1 MKFIKENL
9 NALLTIL
16 FLVLIGILL
25 LVDPATFGITI
36 IKVAGVLFAA
46 LGIFDL
52 VKYFRSEPAEAAKG
66 LGFSSGV
73 TMISIG
79 CFCIFGS
86 GWFKDAF
93 PVLAVLY
100 GLFQILLGFRKA
112 QRTVDDIRMKKPLW
126 YLKAIS
132 AAISLLF
139 GLIIVLNPGMTF
151 MSIWV
156 FTGITLIIEGI
167 FDAVALFFAA
177 EKSVNDPAAGKKEA
191 ETEKTD

>member
-25 LVDPATFGITI
+25 LVNPATFGVTI

-46 LGIFDL
+46 LGVFDL
-52 VKYFRSEPAEAAKG
+52 VKYFRAAPAEAAKG
-66 LGFSSGV
+66 QGLSSGV
-73 TMISIG
+73 TMVSIG
-79 CFCIFGS
+79 CFCFFGS

-100 GLFQILLGFRKA
+100 GLFQILIGFRKS
-112 QRTVDDIRMKKPLW
+112 QRMVDALRMKQPLW
-126 YLKAIS
+126 YLRAIS
-132 AAISLLF
+132 AGITLLF
-139 GLIIVLNPGMTF
+139 GFIIVLNPGMTF

-156 FTGITLIIEGI
+156 FTGLTLIIEGV
-167 FDAVALFFAA
+167 FDAAALFLQQ
-177 EKSVNDPAAGKKEA
+177 KKA
-191 ETEKTD
+191 

>member
-25 LVDPATFGITI
+25 LVNPATFGVTI

-46 LGIFDL
+46 LGVFDL
-52 VKYFRSEPAEAAKG
+52 VKYFRAAPAEAAKG
-66 LGFSSGV
+66 QGFSSGV
-73 TMISIG
+73 TMVSIG
-79 CFCIFGS
+79 CFCFFGS

-100 GLFQILLGFRKA
+100 GLFQILIGFRKS
-112 QRTVDDIRMKKPLW
+112 QRMVDALRMKQPLW
-126 YLKAIS
+126 YLRAIS
-132 AAISLLF
+132 AGITLLF
-139 GLIIVLNPGMTF
+139 GFIIVLNPGMTF

-156 FTGITLIIEGI
+156 FTGLTLIIEGV
-167 FDAVALFFAA
+167 FDAAALFLQQ
-177 EKSVNDPAAGKKEA
+177 KKA
-191 ETEKTD
+191 